1 MSSSSFSPPPPPI
14 FVGENY
20 HIWVVKMKTYLQAYD
35 LWEVVEMDRD
45 PPPLRANPTL
55 AQMRQHSEECAKKH
69 KAMSC
74 IQNGVSDV
82 IFTRIMACETPKQ
95 AWDKL
100 KEEFMGT
107 EKTRQQQLLNLRR
120 DFENL
125 KMKESETVKQY
136 SNRIMAIVNNIRL
149 LGDEF
154 NEKRIVEKVITTLPE
169 KYESKISSLEDSRD
183 LSSIS
188 LSELINALY
197 AQEQRRT
204 NREEEHAEGAFQAW
218 NKDKAKHFY
227 DTKEKDNVKDGEK
240 KKHPPC
246 SHCKKNNTFGEI
258 LLV

>member
-1 MSSSSFSPPPPPI
+1 MSSASLSPPPPPI

-20 HIWVVKMKTYLQAYD
+20 HLWVVKMKTYLQAYD

-45 PPPLRANPTL
+45 PPAMRANPTL
-55 AQMRQHSEECAKKH
+55 AQMRQHSEKCAKKH

-82 IFTRIMACETPKQ
+82 IFTRIMACATPKQ

-107 EKTRQQQLLNLRR
+107 EKTMQQQLLNLRR

-136 SNRIMAIVNNIRL
+136 SDKIMAIVNNIRL

-154 NEKRIVEKVITTLPE
+154 SEKKIVEKVITTLPE

-197 AQEQRRT
+197 AQEQRRAS
-204 NREEEHAEGAFQAW
+204 RQQEH
-218 NKDKAKHFY
+218 
-227 DTKEKDNVKDGEK
+227 
-240 KKHPPC
+240 
-246 SHCKKNNTFGEI
+246 
-258 LLV
+258 